1 MEETITHNFIVTV
14 IDSSMSSN
22 LDSLAHDAFF
32 DGVLIAFTALAIS
45 AAILILGLGIMRA
58 VSSS

>member
-1 MEETITHNFIVTV
+1 MDSVATHNFIVTV
-14 IDSSMSSN
+14 VDTAMSSN

-32 DGVLIAFTALAIS
+32 NGVLISLTTCVIA

>member
-1 MEETITHNFIVTV
+1 MDSVATHNFIVTV
-14 IDSSMSSN
+14 VDSAMSSN

-32 DGVLIAFTALAIS
+32 DGVFIAFTVCCIS